1 MSSIRTLLLSAPTLA
16 DLLIVH
22 SHLATQC
29 DLSGAAAKTQRRWHE
44 ATFYRVAHFIREA
57 ATRAEVEAIVSA
69 IADDNYAAP
78 VGWKDGLREV
88 AQKRNEELEA

>member
-1 MSSIRTLLLSAPTLA
+1 MSSIRTLLLSAPTLP
-16 DLLIVH
+16 DLLQFYGF
-22 SHLATQC
+22 LATRP
-29 DLSGAAAKTQRRWHE
+29 DPWPASAKTQRRWHE